1 MITTD
6 IRRLLDVVGGFD
18 ERVAQKLAARFDEQ
32 DTLLRVAVERLHKL
46 TGTFT
51 VAVPASMVREAAS
64 YIEKRIAP

>member
-18 ERVAQKLAARFDEQ
+18 EFVAQELAKRFDEQ
-32 DTLLRVAVERLHKL
+32 DTLLRIAVERLYKL

-51 VAVPASMVREAAS
+51 VAVPVSMVREAAV